1 MGRAA
6 SPRLELA
13 HCEVL
18 HTRALPGMIGLCSEP
33 APSPV
38 GGEGAEVATQS
49 YLVGQDDADV
59 VKNGRDNEPL
69 GQPRR
74 TGCR

>member
-1 MGRAA
+1 MSANFTLVPTMNASAA
-6 SPRLELA
+6 AVVSIVPHVFR
-13 HCEVL
+13 
-18 HTRALPGMIGLCSEP
+18 
-33 APSPV
+33 
-38 GGEGAEVATQS
+38 EGAEVATQS